1 MPKYPTPAQE
11 IDIDNNT
18 RFRYQVGYWC
28 PLIDASLCGT
38 TAKSDTQFT
47 IFDLSALEK
56 QLPIFYPVTADETEF
71 SNYESHC
78 GRYAVLFYR
87 LIDSVIFTVC
97 CIILVRLRQDL

>member
-1 MPKYPTPAQE
+1 MDVFALM
-11 IDIDNNT
+11 
-18 RFRYQVGYWC
+18 G
-28 PLIDASLCGT
+28 ASTCRVVAET
-38 TAKSDTQFT
+38 DTLFT

-97 CIILVRLRQDL
+97 CIIPVRLRQDL